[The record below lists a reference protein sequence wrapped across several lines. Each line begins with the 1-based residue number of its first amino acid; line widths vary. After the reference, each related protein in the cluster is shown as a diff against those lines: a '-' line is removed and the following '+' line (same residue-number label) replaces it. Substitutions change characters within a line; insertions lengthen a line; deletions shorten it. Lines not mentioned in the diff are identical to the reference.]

1 MRVKGRPL
9 YEDLLYDVFRRLYD
23 VSGYFEDLFGPD
35 AWEDIDG
42 EAWSQD
48 LYDAIHSVVERG
60 LARRRNRR
68 LELTVSGVSVAD
80 EALRD
85 AMGMGL
91 GGEVERIRRVLM
103 GV

>member
-1 MRVKGRPL
+1 M
-9 YEDLLYDVFRRLYD
+9 
-23 VSGYFEDLFGPD
+23 
-35 AWEDIDG
+35 
-42 EAWSQD
+42 
-48 LYDAIHSVVERG
+48 
-60 LARRRNRR
+60 
-68 LELTVSGVSVAD
+68 TVSGVSVAD